1 MNDFFSNA
9 VVNLGIKGY
18 QEDCLPNIDGDNII
32 SIINK
37 FKSHPSILKIKERV
51 KVNEKFS
58 FSICSIDDIANDIH
72 KLII

>member
-37 FKSHPSILKIKERV
+37 FKNHPSILKIKERV
-51 KVNEKFS
+51 KVQYVV
-58 FSICSIDDIANDIH
+58 
-72 KLII
+72 